1 MQKKYT
7 ERQVSIILKIIND
20 DKKIDRLKEIK
31 EELRR
36 LKEEADRIEG
46 EIILETK
53 QALENTKY
61 KTLTQST
68 ENGSSVT
75 VTVSESVKIVYC
87 SMLRHIFGA
96 AYPDMVI
103 EETKYKLTEPA
114 KRLLGNM
121 WTGRYIRSIGLADA
135 INQLPVDEK
144 TRKKLEK
151 RLKGI
156 KFETDKKNLINIG
169 GLSEKDAGE
178 YAYLLQE
185 AATWQQFKNL
195 LNVTER
201 VSDEDIDTMIDLI
214 NSSIIVDE
222 SPKVSVE

>member
-1 MQKKYT
+1 M
-7 ERQVSIILKIIND
+7 LKIISD

-31 EELRR
+31 EEQRR

-53 QALENTKY
+53 EALENTKY

-68 ENGSSVT
+68 VNGSRVT

-96 AYPDMVI
+96 AYPDMVV

-169 GLSEKDAGE
+169 GLSEKDASE

-185 AATWQQFKNL
+185 AATWQQFINL
-195 LNVTER
+195 LNVTDR
-201 VSDEDIDTMIDLI
+201 VADEDIDAIIDLI
-214 NSSIIVDE
+214 NSSVIVDE